1 MRGAE
6 PRETGLQEA
15 RMTND
20 QAKAGWRGHY
30 GEVEA
35 ALRAMAGVGRVVAA
49 FNANI
54 DAVIKVAGARIAE
67 LVAATG
73 LDRAA
78 LDDASLPHVIRT
90 PADLVR
96 GLVRCFGSGIAEEW
110 LIDDPATFEW
120 ARREVGCDRTQMGG

>member
-1 MRGAE
+1 
-6 PRETGLQEA
+6 
-15 RMTND
+15 MTND

-54 DAVIKVAGARIAE
+54 DAVIKVPGARIAE
-67 LVAATG
+67 LIAATG
-73 LDRAA
+73 LARSAMG
-78 LDDASLPHVIRT
+78 DDSLPRVIRT